1 MAARR
6 AGWLTHDP
14 IERKNPHPRL
24 ASTLNPH
31 LRRTGSFQH
40 PAIWAGGSRESLAS
54 KWQKPAPKIMY
65 WNAQATYPTP
75 LHSDTVENCGV
86 DDISTPSPLPSP
98 RPDFLRIGSPRR
110 APRVVAR
117 PLREPQDA
125 PAPTGFLG
133 SSGRSALGKAT
144 RVFGTRGVGSTRVP
158 GGRLGMPENND
169 GAAESSFV
177 MCGNGKS
184 AGPHMHPFDVKPT
197 ITASGEVFLAAAQTG
212 ARSQHR
218 LAPACAV
225 GGCEWH
231 STAHQEY
238 PGGMLEANYHSRH
251 VVPAGMAAQRTNNTL
266 PLGERGTDDDMS
278 FLPNNK
284 RLVKMFHYDD
294 KAAARRGHE
303 HKAKLEHELTERRR
317 TMVEEVT
324 AKRSVFVHPAHNRNN
339 PDVPRPNPMTGRAT
353 LAPGEAALLTRTGN
367 SNPSSTHDKLGSFG
381 CGAASHLRR
390 PAQTSRTAKE
400 SPAKAL
406 RREINSIMGWEEP
419 VRPQTARARTATGQA
434 GEACVNWSRYLAA
447 PGNSAAAAM
456 CWEQAGKLGPES
468 VTDVTYSSRR
478 SDHKYLAENAARIDT
493 GNVRPCPAVISEGK
507 EEGWSAHKHPT
518 APGNTSCALRVN
530 DAHARHQ
537 EVWQSDESASHP
549 SIDRGHCGI
558 VESAAR
564 PRTAAICGRDDGG
577 TAFKR
582 AAFKQALP
590 ADTSEETCPQTARVD
605 SKSHTSLAGGY
616 GASFAGEALLRSE
629 APMVRVV
636 RGKHASSRLSKKRR
650 QRQFQ
655 YMRAHASGAIVG
667 TGSDNDAHAWQA
679 VAAAAAADEV
689 KIDLER
695 GPLHDYYFARD
706 REGEQVRTQSEPEQ
720 SPVKVLQLTGDGV
733 VHDPKGHLKA
743 RKVRW

>member
-1 MAARR
+1 MQ
-6 AGWLTHDP
+6 DP

-31 LRRTGSFQH
+31 LRPTGRFQH

-65 WNAQATYPTP
+65 WNAQPTYPTP
-75 LHSDTVENCGV
+75 LHADTVENCGV

-98 RPDFLRIGSPRR
+98 RPDFLRIISPRG
-110 APRVVAR
+110 ALRVVAR

-144 RVFGTRGVGSTRVP
+144 RVFGTRGVGSRRAP

-169 GAAESSFV
+169 GAAESSFA
-177 MCGNGKS
+177 MSGNGKS
-184 AGPHMHPFDVKPT
+184 AGPHVHPFDVKPT
-197 ITASGEVFLAAAQTG
+197 ITASGEVFLATAETG

-266 PLGERGTDDDMS
+266 PLGERGTDDDMG

-294 KAAARRGHE
+294 KAAARWGGLE

-317 TMVEEVT
+317 TMVEAT
-324 AKRSVFVHPAHNRNN
+324 AKKSVFVHPAHNLNHL
-339 PDVPRPNPMTGRAT
+339 DVPRPNPMTGHA
-353 LAPGEAALLTRTGN
+353 LHASGEAALLTRTDE

-381 CGAASHLRR
+381 GARHLRR
-390 PAQTSRTAKE
+390 PAQTSRTDKE

-406 RREINSIMGWEEP
+406 RREINSIMGWGEP
-419 VRPQTARARTATGQA
+419 MRPQTARARTATGQA
-434 GEACVNWSRYLAA
+434 EEACVNWSRYLAA

-456 CWEQAGKLGPES
+456 CWKHAGPLGPEGVTE
-468 VTDVTYSSRR
+468 VTDSSRR
-478 SDHKYLAENAARIDT
+478 SDHKFLAESAARIDT
-493 GNVRPCPAVISEGK
+493 GNVRRTPAVISEGK
-507 EEGWSAHKHPT
+507 EEGWSAHKHPGS
-518 APGNTSCALRVN
+518 PGNTSCALRVKHE
-530 DAHARHQ
+530 HARHQ
-537 EVWQSDESASHP
+537 EVWQGDESGSHP
-549 SIDRGHCGI
+549 SIDRGHCR
-558 VESAAR
+558 VVQSAAR
-564 PRTAAICGRDDGG
+564 PRTAAICERDEGG
-577 TAFKR
+577 TT
-582 AAFKQALP
+582 FKQAAFEPALP
-590 ADTSEETCPQTARVD
+590 SDTSEETRPQTARVD
-605 SKSHTSLAGGY
+605 SKSHTSVGGY
-616 GASFAGEALLRSE
+616 GGSFAGEALLRPE
-629 APMVRVV
+629 APMKRVV
-636 RGKHASSRLSKKRR
+636 RGKHMSFRLSKKRR

-655 YMRAHASGAIVG
+655 YMRAPDSGAVVW
-667 TGSDNDAHAWQA
+667 TGSENDAHAWQA

-706 REGEQVRTQSEPEQ
+706 REGEQVRTQSELEQ
-720 SPVKVLQLTGDGV
+720 SRAKVLQLTGDGV
-733 VHDPKGHLKA
+733 VHDPKGHLQA